1 MYQIEILRLILEA
14 LQEMRE
20 THHLAEVPFDVRS
33 DVLLQRAL
41 EALVVRLPDGEELR
55 RAACAHDLDKH
66 AVPGLPLP
74 GRLVGKPPRPA
85 PLAPASTGSRPSDP
99 INHSACGDD

>member
-41 EALVVRLPDGEELR
+41 EALVVRLPYGEELLR
-55 RAACAHDLDKH
+55 TACARDLDEQ
-66 AVPGLPLP
+66 AVPSSVTPILQH
-74 GRLVGKPPRPA
+74 
-85 PLAPASTGSRPSDP
+85 DP
-99 INHSACGDD
+99 VSCMRYVSAYPYPIL

>member
-1 MYQIEILRLILEA
+1 MYQIEISRLILEA

-41 EALVVRLPDGEELR
+41 EALVVRLPDGEELLGT
-55 RAACAHDLDKH
+55 ACARDLDEQ
-66 AVPGLPLP
+66 AVPRLPLL
-74 GRLVGKPPRPA
+74 GRLVGKHCI
-85 PLAPASTGSRPSDP
+85 PLR
-99 INHSACGDD
+99 